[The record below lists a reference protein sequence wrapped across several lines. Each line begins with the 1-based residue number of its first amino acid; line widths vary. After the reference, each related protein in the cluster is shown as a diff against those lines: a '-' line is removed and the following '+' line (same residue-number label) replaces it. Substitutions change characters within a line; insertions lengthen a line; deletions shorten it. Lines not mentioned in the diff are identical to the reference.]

1 MGSRVTR
8 VVVCTLEPVE
18 DHALGVLP
26 GWATP
31 AVCVPAGESWTE
43 NRHRFAVRVVD
54 DGGGAGHFGPVGAS
68 VAAIV
73 REQVAPAVVGRD
85 VQAWR
90 HVSGIEPNGRHRRGA
105 HARLAVSA
113 VELALWD
120 LRSRS
125 AGVTVAELLGG
136 QVRQVIPAYA
146 TALGIDI
153 DHPLA
158 ADIAS
163 WLAAQGFWGQKW
175 GLPGHDRGD
184 PPRGD
189 ARRLE
194 RIRAAIGDEAR
205 LCVDACGGWD
215 ASYALQM
222 LPVLAEHHVN
232 WVEEPGAITSSD
244 LARFGLAHAA
254 GEHDYDPAEQI
265 RSLTRGDVQVW
276 QPDPVWNGGLAHSAH
291 MIDLATA
298 LGIPC
303 FPHGSGLAVSLR
315 LASMTSGYAVPAVE
329 YHLTL
334 APLRQAVHATPITPE
349 RGAFTLTDEPGLGA
363 SCGLGGP
370 PTSEDSGG
378 PNGKNRSG

>member
-1 MGSRVTR
+1 MGSRVNR
-8 VVVCTLEPVE
+8 VAVCALEPAE

-26 GWATP
+26 GWAVP
-31 AVCVPAGESWTE
+31 AICVPAAESWAE
-43 NRHRFAVRVVD
+43 NQHRFAVRVVD
-54 DGGGAGHFGPVGAS
+54 DGGATGHFGPVSAS

-73 REQVAPAVVGRD
+73 REQVEPMLVGRD

-125 AGVTVAELLGG
+125 AGATVAELLGG

-146 TALGIDI
+146 TALGIDV

-163 WLAAQGFWGQKW
+163 WLVAAGFWGQKW
-175 GLPGHDRGD
+175 GLPGYDRGES
-184 PPRGD
+184 PRAD
-189 ARRLE
+189 ARRLA
-194 RIRAAIGDEAR
+194 RIRAAVGEEAR
-205 LCVDACGGWD
+205 LCVDARGRWD
-215 ASYALQM
+215 ASYARQM
-222 LPVLAEHHVN
+222 LPVLAEHHVT
-232 WVEEPGAITSSD
+232 WVEEPGAAIGSD
-244 LARFGLAHAA
+244 LAGFGLVCAA

-291 MIDLATA
+291 MIDLASA

-303 FPHGSGLAVSLR
+303 FPHGSGLAVSLQ
-315 LASMTSGYAVPAVE
+315 LAGATNGDAVPAVE

-334 APLRQAVHATPITPE
+334 APRRQAVHAAPITPE
-349 RGAFTLTDEPGLGA
+349 HGTFALTDEPGLGA
-363 SCGLGGP
+363 SCGLDDP
-370 PTSEDSGG
+370 PIRG
-378 PNGKNRSG
+378 RCHVA